1 LVEIEPLKTETK
13 SPVVLS
19 LKNENSSMEVFE
31 LSQSVGENS
40 TNGILFKPTPTTIQ
54 ANTNQLAVQKPSYSI
69 KDDPKKAQQFIVERK
84 SSRSEQS
91 TDQATKPQNFS
102 LNGENFSF
110 KSSSECLNDETKAH
124 SSKNLSKQTTPPSEC
139 YFYLVKPNFISS
151 TNNGTFEISQLQSP
165 TENKIT
171 FESSTDQSDNNL
183 KSFLENCLEQL
194 SKNNKIE
201 SSSSA
206 NLENSSNATNN
217 SNNRTSPIA
226 SFINNSTSN
235 TQLLMDSPSLVLSD
249 TPRLSLVRKQK
260 TVVEKMPDSNETSF
274 LPTNTYLLNGENIND
289 LNDFYS
295 LKITFV

>member
-1 LVEIEPLKTETK
+1 
-13 SPVVLS
+13 
-19 LKNENSSMEVFE
+19 MEVFE

-40 TNGILFKPTPTTIQ
+40 TNGILFKSPTNTIQ
-54 ANTNQLAVQKPSYSI
+54 ANTSQLTVQKPSYST
-69 KDDPKKAQQFIVERK
+69 KDDPIKSQQRK

-91 TDQATKPQNFS
+91 TDQATKPQNLA

-110 KSSSECLNDETKAH
+110 KSSSECLNDENKAN

-151 TNNGTFEISQLQSP
+151 TTNNGTFAISQLQSP
-165 TENKIT
+165 TENKIN
-171 FESSTDQSDNNL
+171 FESPTDQSDNNL

-217 SNNRTSPIA
+217 SNNRASPIA

-249 TPRLSLVRKQK
+249 TPRLSIVRKQR

-274 LPTNTYLLNGENIND
+274 LPTNTFLLNGENINE